1 MSVTGINRIRLAAI
15 FIKNIGIPRFSARR
29 PLKTLVFLESGTKT
43 HYTSGPY
50 LVEIIG
56 D

>member
-1 MSVTGINRIRLAAI
+1 MSVTGISRISLAW
-15 FIKNIGIPRFSARR
+15 KTVKSIGILRFSI
-29 PLKTLVFLESGTKT
+29 PVTLKALVFLESGPKT